1 MLRGEVGILESDAK
15 ITLIS
20 KPCRPSIGEVR
31 RRSNRRFEPT
41 SIDFDRIRSGKIN
54 KGRAL
59 ESDLVEC
66 FASHDMIGGRKAEF
80 VVLLTINSDVAP
92 SSDERGMIPL

>member
-1 MLRGEVGILESDAK
+1 L
-15 ITLIS
+15 
-20 KPCRPSIGEVR
+20 PF
-31 RRSNRRFEPT
+31 SNRCLEPT
-41 SIDFDRIRSGKIN
+41 GIDLNWIRSRKID

-80 VVLLTINSDVAP
+80 VVLLTINSNVAP